1 MASRKRSALRNCS
14 KGARKNKSIAF
25 APRFGSDWVG
35 PEGEKPQAYPGYV
48 EECAWHD
55 VQNGEDLR
63 TLTEGTWHRR
73 DKGVGLDYQVRGNCS
88 DGNSREGMSG
98 GSHRCGICRER
109 K

>member
-1 MASRKRSALRNCS
+1 MASAILRAGEDCAFRAQIGVRFLRP
-14 KGARKNKSIAF
+14 GAK
-25 APRFGSDWVG
+25 
-35 PEGEKPQAYPGYV
+35 KPQACPGHV